1 MGQSKEEIMWKKKEG
16 LWVRAGVHRHVEC
29 FAGPIRAKLFGI
41 KIGELVWIDDSGNL
55 VVTAGLN
62 KLLDATFKTG
72 LAAPAWYAGLV
83 GATHTYAAGD
93 ILSSHAGW
101 AENAHY
107 TGNRKALTLG
117 AIAGG
122 SVNNSASKAQL
133 TMAGTANPDTI
144 WGAFLC
150 DAETGTVGTLYGAG
164 DFSASRSVYDDDVLN
179 VQVTLTIT
187 AA

>member
-1 MGQSKEEIMWKKKEG
+1 MMKEIVRAKTHYRIECFTKEG
-16 LWVRAGVHRHVEC
+16 VLRWVEE
-29 FAGPIRAKLFGI
+29 F
-41 KIGELVWIDDSGNL
+41 DNL

-72 LAAPAWYAGLV
+72 LAAPAWYVGLV

-117 AIAGG
+117 DIAAG
-122 SVNNSASKAQL
+122 SVNNSASKAVF
-133 TMAGTANPDTI
+133 TMTGTAAPDTI
-144 WGAFLC
+144 WGAFLT
-150 DAETGTVGTLYGAG
+150 DQETGTAGVLYGEG
-164 DFSASRSVYDDDVLN
+164 DFAAARSAYDDDVIN
-179 VQVTLTIT
+179 VTVTLTMT
-187 AA
+187 AS